1 MIVWP
6 AAARKGW
13 STMKIL
19 MTAKKIMLM
28 TAKIIML
35 MMAMTVKTAT
45 TTTMRALNTTM
56 TSMTTIKTTTT
67 TTAMM
72 MMMIDDDG
80 YDRGN
85 DKTTILLCFEA
96 SEGVLC
102 EEVVTFLELNPGKCS
117 PLQRHR
123 RCIGIIFI
131 LSICLVSV

>member
-6 AAARKGW
+6 AAASKDW
-13 STMKIL
+13 STMT
-19 MTAKKIMLM
+19 MMMMMMMMM

-45 TTTMRALNTTM
+45 TTTMRALNATM

-80 YDRGN
+80 YDCGN

-117 PLQRHR
+117 PLQHHR

>member
-1 MIVWP
+1 
-6 AAARKGW
+6 
-13 STMKIL
+13 
-19 MTAKKIMLM
+19 M

-45 TTTMRALNTTM
+45 TTIMRALNAT
-56 TSMTTIKTTTT
+56 MTTIKTMTT

-72 MMMIDDDG
+72 MMMMIDDDG
-80 YDRGN
+80 FDCGN

-117 PLQRHR
+117 PLQRHS
-123 RCIGIIFI
+123 RCLGMIFI
-131 LSICLVSV
+131 LSICLFTV